1 MACARVTHDIDE
13 RIQHIALQVSLGTS
27 QVEVVTEQYHQLL
40 RTFSRLIDMDLTG
53 INRISQHLVATDVF
67 SKSQLLAFS
76 VSLRAASAN
85 RKKKGNNRSMQNN
98 SEAAPPHS
106 WPYSMYHACR
116 VGLGDF
122 VFRPHPAHN
131 LIRNGMEFRSHIT
144 KAIAYASSFSFP

>member
-53 INRISQHLVATDVF
+53 INRISKHLVETHVF

-76 VSLRAASAN
+76 VSLRTASAN
-85 RKKKGNNRSMQNN
+85 RKNKGNNRSMQNN

-106 WPYSMYHACR
+106 WPYITR
-116 VGLGDF
+116 VALAWVISSLGHIQPTTLSRT
-122 VFRPHPAHN
+122 VR
-131 LIRNGMEFRSHIT
+131 IEFRFNIT